1 VAQDKP
7 RKNPYERRAIWVF
20 VLAVVASVF
29 PFGLFSL
36 SGPEVWNVVLFI
48 VSQAALVLAVA
59 ASGLALAPG
68 LEFMPATLSRRT
80 GELLF
85 SAVGLVWLSVLLT
98 AISVSISAVD
108 SIGDSGF

>member
-1 VAQDKP
+1 MAQDKP
-7 RKNPYERRAIWVF
+7 RKDPYERRAIWVF

-29 PFGLFSL
+29 PFGLFTV

-68 LEFMPATLSRRT
+68 LGFMPVGLRRRS

-85 SAVGLVWLSVLLT
+85 SAVGLVWLAVLLT